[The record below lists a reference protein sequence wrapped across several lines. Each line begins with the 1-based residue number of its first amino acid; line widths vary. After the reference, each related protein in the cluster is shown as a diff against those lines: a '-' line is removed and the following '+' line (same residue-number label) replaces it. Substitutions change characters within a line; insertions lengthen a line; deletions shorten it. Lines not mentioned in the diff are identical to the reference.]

1 MKLSRQTY
9 WWLLLSGVFCILGWI
24 AHQRSQSPNL
34 LPKYAAQLSDYYRQQ
49 EDKLA
54 PLLADTDYWQGVFE
68 KTQRLYA
75 IPGTAEIEFLRK
87 WSQESIAWMLF
98 RDSTPIFW
106 TDNDL
111 ILPPAL
117 LSELY
122 RKDGRTAVRLNA
134 GFYVLNSRRLE
145 SAGQEILVIGAVPIK
160 YEYPV
165 EGPFLKEGFAWKGQT
180 LPNSL
185 IIDQKGTAAVEG
197 PDGAALFHLSGDEEM
212 IDLGWQNA
220 ALASF
225 LLAYL
230 CLLLAL
236 NKFANYIARKYHP
249 LIGAGI
255 IVGMVFLIGLFAEG
269 WGFTSAF
276 SDTFFFQDISNTFIF
291 KQTLGEFF
299 LSSII
304 LLWLMVFF
312 HREFRLELQPRLSAP
327 WPVAFTAAT
336 FALCIISLLIVMR
349 IFQSLVMESDLIFDF
364 EFIFGLDFRTILAL
378 SSGLII
384 GMAVFLFNH
393 RLFQTTSRLG
403 MSRTGRTLTAVAA
416 TVIVWPLVHLLGLEL
431 PVPNVF
437 LITLIYVLA
446 LDKTVDRPSMSVL
459 VTVLWLL
466 FFAIYTSTIIFNFR
480 QKQDLNTKL
489 RYAEILTDPRD
500 TILENRIPRL
510 KQQLQTDVLPIL
522 EASASDSMQQSP
534 DSIDPLVQN
543 YFSAEPY
550 FYQHYQFELFG
561 IRRTNGQPLLQGQ
574 YQAESMRLLEAGAMT
589 QASAIDGLSYW
600 PQPNPQQYSYLL
612 ELTPEN
618 PDVNWLLAIRYRSQK
633 DERVYGD
640 LIKAIPYKYLPQ
652 LSLYD
657 YAIYGG
663 LRLMKQSGNLPSSLR
678 NHLSLLGTGEYRLYN
693 ESERTTVIYQNEHR
707 FATVISRPDRGVM
720 QILSFISFIF
730 ILLVIMVIFFSFF
743 NYYWQALP
751 NTFEFTNLN
760 WASLRNRIQRS
771 VLLLIV
777 GSFIL
782 VGFVTIAFFRQ
793 NALRAGSEQLN
804 EKAQAVLADLRRN
817 ISIQQD
823 TTRGI
828 QILAPLIEPIADIHN
843 MDINIYDLEGQLELT
858 SAAFL
863 FQRQVTAPLMD
874 PMALQVLR
882 IPTQQAYRSDERIGE
897 LIYQS
902 AYVPIRDVDEQI
914 IAYLELPYY
923 ANDREFRNDLQTFLS
938 ALLNVYVFLLLVAGA
953 IALFVANSIT
963 QPISKIGQK
972 LSQFK
977 LGHNEPLEWNS
988 PDEIGQ
994 LIAEYNLMIKKLDE
1008 SAEKLKQS
1016 EREGAWR
1023 EMAKQVAHEIKNP
1036 LTPMKLNIQH
1046 LLRIQQHDPERA
1058 SSMLSE
1064 VAQSIIQQI
1073 DGLSRIAGEFSNF
1086 AKMPQ
1091 AQNERFNLNKL
1102 VSSVYN
1108 LYKKGDHG
1116 NTELEIELPVEEIEV
1131 FADPTQLMRVINN
1144 LVKNAL
1150 QAIPDDRPGR
1160 VEIRLEKQ
1168 EEKAILSVADNGSGI
1183 PESLQEKVFFPN
1195 FTTKNSG
1202 MGLGLAMSRSIVNA
1216 AGGRIRFET
1225 RENEGTTFYVELPV
1239 FTNNVED

>member
-1 MKLSRQTY
+1 M
-9 WWLLLSGVFCILGWI
+9 LGWF
-24 AHQRSQSPNL
+24 AHQRSQSLNL
-34 LPKYAAQLSDYYRQQ
+34 LPKYAGQLSNYYQQQ
-49 EDKLA
+49 EEKLA
-54 PLLADTDYWQGVFE
+54 PLLAETQYWEEVFE

-75 IPGTAEIEFLRK
+75 LPGEADIAFVQN
-87 WSQESIAWMLF
+87 WSRESIIWMVF
-98 RDSTPIFW
+98 RDSTPVFW
-106 TDNDL
+106 TDNDI

-117 LSELY
+117 LRELHQS
-122 RKDGRTAVRLNA
+122 DGRRAVRLNA
-134 GFYVLNSRRLE
+134 GFYVLNSRRLDI
-145 SAGQEILVIGAVPIK
+145 AGQAVLVIGAVPVK

-165 EGPFLKEGFAWKGQT
+165 EGPFLKEGFAGDARE

-185 IIDQKGTAAVEG
+185 IVDGEGTAAVAA
-197 PDGAALFHLSGDEEM
+197 PDGSPLFYLSGDTDM
-212 IDLGWQNA
+212 IDKHWHNA
-220 ALASF
+220 ALALF

-236 NKFANYIARKYHP
+236 NKVANYIARKYHP
-249 LIGAGI
+249 IMGAGL
-255 IVGMVFLIGLFAEG
+255 IVIMVFLLRLVSEW
-269 WGFTSAF
+269 WGFTRIF

-312 HREFRLELQPRLSAP
+312 HREFRLDLQPRLSGR
-327 WPVAFTAAT
+327 WPAVFTLT
-336 FALCIISLLIVMR
+336 TYCLGIISLLTVMR
-349 IFQSLVMESDLIFDF
+349 LFQSLVMESDLIFDF

-378 SSGLII
+378 VSGLIVS
-384 GMAVFLFNH
+384 MAIFLFNH

-403 MSRTGRTLTAVAA
+403 LSRTARTLTALASMA
-416 TVIVWPLVHLLGLEL
+416 IVWPLALLIGLKLSL
-431 PVPNVF
+431 PLVF

-446 LDKTVDRPSMSVL
+446 LDKTVDQSSLSVL
-459 VTVLWLL
+459 ITVLWLL
-466 FFAIYTSTIIFNFR
+466 FFAIYTSFIIFNFR
-480 QKQDLNTKL
+480 QQQDFNTKV
-489 RYAEILTDPRD
+489 RYAQILTNPRD
-500 TILENRIPRL
+500 SILEDRMANL
-510 KQQLQTDVLPIL
+510 KADLQRTLLPVLTQTVADTAL
-522 EASASDSMQQSP
+522 RSRDSLSA
-534 DSIDPLVQN
+534 LVEQ

-550 FYQHYQFELFG
+550 LFQHYQFELFG
-561 IRRTNGQPLLQGQ
+561 INRTTDQPLLSGQFQG
-574 YQAESMRLLEAGAMT
+574 ESMRLLEIRKDIE
-589 QASAIDGLSYW
+589 ASAVPDLYYW
-600 PQPNPQQYSYLL
+600 SQPNPQQYNYLL
-612 ELTPEN
+612 ELSPADSTAQ
-618 PDVNWLLAIRYRSQK
+618 WLMAIRHLSRK
-633 DERVYGD
+633 DQRVYGD
-640 LIKAIPYKYLPQ
+640 LLKAIPYKELPQ
-652 LSLYD
+652 LPLYD

-663 LRLMKQSGNLPSSLR
+663 LRLLKQSGNLPSSLR
-678 NHLSLLGTGEYRLYN
+678 NHLSLLGLGEYRFYN
-693 ESERTTVIYQNEHR
+693 ERERTTVIYQNEQR
-707 FATVISRPDRGVM
+707 FGTVISRPDRGVL

-730 ILLVIMVIFFSFF
+730 ILLVILVIFFSSF

-782 VGFVTIAFFRQ
+782 VGFVTVAFFRQ

-817 ISIQQD
+817 ISIQPD
-823 TTRGI
+823 TSAGI
-828 QILAPLIEPIADIHN
+828 KVLGPLIMPIANIHN
-843 MDINIYDLEGQLELT
+843 MDINIYNLEGHLELT

-874 PMALQVLR
+874 PMALQALR
-882 IPTQQAYRSDERIGE
+882 LPTQQAYRSDEQIGE

-938 ALLNVYVFLLLVAGA
+938 TLLNVYVFLLLVAGA

-977 LGHNEPLEWNS
+977 LGHNEPLEWKS

-994 LIAEYNLMIKKLDE
+994 LIAEYNSMIQKLDE
-1008 SAEKLKQS
+1008 SAEKLRQS

-1046 LLRIQQHDPERA
+1046 LLRVQQQDPERA

-1091 AQNERFNLNKL
+1091 AQNEVFHLNKL
-1102 VSSVYN
+1102 VSSVYK
-1108 LYKKGDHG
+1108 LYQKGDHG
-1116 NTELEIELPVEEIEV
+1116 STELTLGLPENEIEV

-1150 QAIPDDRPGR
+1150 QAIPDDRQGR
-1160 VEIRLEKQ
+1160 VDIRLYQQ
-1168 EEKAILSVADNGSGI
+1168 EETTILSVRDNGTGI
-1183 PESLQEKVFFPN
+1183 PESLREKVFFPN

-1239 FTNNVED
+1239 FTNNVDL

>member
-1 MKLSRQTY
+1 M
-9 WWLLLSGVFCILGWI
+9 
-24 AHQRSQSPNL
+24 
-34 LPKYAAQLSDYYRQQ
+34 LPKYAAKMSDYYGQQ
-49 EDKLA
+49 EEKLA
-54 PLLADTDYWQGVFE
+54 PLLADSEYWQEVFE
-68 KTQRLYA
+68 KNQRLYA
-75 IPGTAEIEFLRK
+75 IPETAEIDFLRK
-87 WSQESIAWMLF
+87 WSQESIVWMLF

-134 GFYVLNSRRLE
+134 GFYVLNSRKLN
-145 SAGQEILVIGAVPIK
+145 SAGAEILVIGAVPIK

-165 EGPFLKEGFAWKGQT
+165 EGPFLKEGFAWRAQA
-180 LPNSL
+180 LPHSL
-185 IIDQKGTAAVEG
+185 IIGQEGTAAVEG
-197 PDGAALFHLSGDEEM
+197 PDGTALFYLSGNERM
-212 IDLGWQNA
+212 IDSGWHNA

-225 LLAYL
+225 LFAYL

-236 NKFANYIARKYHP
+236 NKLANFIGRKYHP

-255 IVGMVFLIGLFAEG
+255 IVGTVFLIGLFADW
-269 WGFTSAF
+269 WGFSSTF

-312 HREFRLELQPRLSAP
+312 HREFRLELQPKLSAP
-327 WPVAFTAAT
+327 WPVVFTAAT
-336 FALCIISLLIVMR
+336 FGLGIISLLIVMR
-349 IFQSLVMESDLIFDF
+349 IFQSLVMGSDLIFDF

-403 MSRTGRTLTAVAA
+403 MTRTGRTLTAVAA

-431 PVPNVF
+431 PDPNAF

-466 FFAIYTSTIIFNFR
+466 FFAIYTSVIIFNFR
-480 QKQDLNTKL
+480 QQQDLNTKM
-489 RYAEILTDPRD
+489 RYAEVLTDPRD
-500 TILENRIPRL
+500 TILEGLVPSL
-510 KQQLQTDVLPIL
+510 KQQIQTDILPGLNTGI
-522 EASASDSMQQSP
+522 SDSIFPSR
-534 DSIDPLVQN
+534 DAVHPLVQN

-550 FYQHYQFELFG
+550 LYQHYQFELFG
-561 IRRTNGQPLLQGQ
+561 IRRASGQPLLRGQ
-574 YQAESMRLLEAGAMT
+574 YQGESMRLLEAGAVAR
-589 QASAIDGLSYW
+589 ASSVDGLSYW

-612 ELTPEN
+612 ELTPQ
-618 PDVNWLLAIRYRSQK
+618 DTVVNWLLAIRHRSQK

-640 LIKAIPYKYLPQ
+640 LIKAIPYKHLPQ
-652 LSLYD
+652 LPLYD
-657 YAIYGG
+657 YAVYGG
-663 LRLMKQSGNLPSSLR
+663 LRLLKQSGNLPNSLR
-678 NHLSLLGTGEYRLYN
+678 NQISLLGANEYRLYN
-693 ESERTTVIYQNEHR
+693 VSERTTVIYQNDQR
-707 FATVISRPDRGVM
+707 FITVISRPDRGVM

-730 ILLVIMVIFFSFF
+730 ILLVILVIFFSFF
-743 NYYWQALP
+743 NYFWQALP

-817 ISIQQD
+817 ISNQQD
-823 TTRGI
+823 TIRGI
-828 QILAPLIEPIADIHN
+828 EVLAPLIEPIADIHN

-858 SAAFL
+858 SAGFL
-863 FQRQVTAPLMD
+863 FQRQVTAPLID
-874 PMALQVLR
+874 PMALQMLR
-882 IPTQQAYRSDERIGE
+882 LPTQQAYRSDERIGD

-972 LSQFK
+972 LSQFR

-994 LIAEYNLMIKKLDE
+994 LIAEYNLMIQKLDE
-1008 SAEKLKQS
+1008 SAEKLRQS

-1046 LLRIQQHDPERA
+1046 LLRVQQQDPERA

-1091 AQNERFNLNKL
+1091 AENERFNLNKL

-1116 NTELEIELPVEEIEV
+1116 DTELQLTLPAEELEV

-1160 VEIRLEKQ
+1160 VKISLGRQ
-1168 EEKAILSVADNGSGI
+1168 EEKAVLSVADNGTGI

-1225 RENEGTTFYVELPV
+1225 RENEGTTFYVELPL
-1239 FTNNVED
+1239 FTNNVDA